1 MSLENKITAS
11 LKEAMKSKDKDA
23 LNALRAIKSAILLA
37 KTEKAGVTLDEKSE
51 LALLQKLQKQR
62 KESAEIFREQNRPEL
77 AEEEEAQ
84 LRIIEDFL
92 PKQLSALELEAII
105 KELISTTGASSMAD
119 MGKVMGAANQ
129 KVAGR
134 AGGKEI
140 SDMVKSLL
148 SKG

>member
-11 LKEAMKSKDKDA
+11 LKEAMKNKDKDA

-84 LRIIEDFL
+84 LRIIEEFL
-92 PKQLSALELEAII
+92 PKQLSAQELEAII
-105 KELISTTGASSMAD
+105 KEVIATTGASSMAD

-129 KVAGR
+129 SIAGR

-148 SKG
+148 SKV

>member
-11 LKEAMKSKDKDA
+11 LKEAMKNKDKDA

-84 LRIIEDFL
+84 LRIIEEFL
-92 PKQLSALELEAII
+92 PKQLSAQELEAII
-105 KELISTTGASSMAD
+105 KEVIATTGASSMAD

-129 KVAGR
+129 SVAGR
-134 AGGKEI
+134 AGGKEV
-140 SDMVKSLL
+140 SDMVKLLL
-148 SKG
+148 SKV